1 MLIPMDLI
9 ILVYLSINKNN
20 NFFSFFSLD
29 YSLITKPY
37 KMDLGSNFSEQIALF
52 WHLWINHLEL
62 LNLKPSPLSLSF
74 QLFSSVGGKDLL
86 LYLITF
92 FPNLNANGIYKN
104 LHQKVINA
112 VKKLN
117 ISPIVRHSKAVL

>member
-1 MLIPMDLI
+1 
-9 ILVYLSINKNN
+9 
-20 NFFSFFSLD
+20 
-29 YSLITKPY
+29 
-37 KMDLGSNFSEQIALF
+37 MDLGSKFTEQIALF
-52 WHLWINHLEL
+52 WHLWITHLEF

-92 FPNLNANGIYKN
+92 FPNLNVNVNGIYKN